1 MASLFTVN
9 VEVRKIPGKGDFW
22 RLVVNARR

>member
-9 VEVRKIPGKGDFW
+9 IMKLIQLLQK
-22 RLVVNARR
+22 